1 MAAGKYENT
10 PEYLENITFN
20 VLTNKRKYI
29 KIGLRTLM
37 QHYKGEIALHPK
49 QIQFII
55 KNILESALYF
65 EEKSMEAYNDLPE
78 DIKQKINKHYEEH
91 LEFSVKTNE
100 IQTRKTP
107 PDIIES
113 FNRRQEENNKRV
125 HDTAKQYLEKE
136 D

>member
-1 MAAGKYENT
+1 MAAGKYDNT
-10 PEYLENITFN
+10 PEYLENITLN

-65 EEKSMEAYNDLPE
+65 EEKSMDAYNDLPE
-78 DIKQKINKHYEEH
+78 DIKQKINKYYEEH

-100 IQTRKTP
+100 VQTRKTP
-107 PDIIES
+107 PEIIDA
-113 FNRRQEENNKRV
+113 FNDKQEENNVRA
-125 HDTAKQYLEKE
+125 HQEAKEYIQNN
-136 D
+136 

>member
-1 MAAGKYENT
+1 MAAGKYDNT
-10 PEYLENITFN
+10 PEYLENITLN

-65 EEKSMEAYNDLPE
+65 EEKSMDAYNDLPE
-78 DIKQKINKHYEEH
+78 DIKQKINKYYEEH

-100 IQTRKTP
+100 VQTRKTP
-107 PDIIES
+107 PDIIDA
-113 FNRRQEENNKRV
+113 FNNRQEENYKRA
-125 HDTAKQYLEKE
+125 HDDAKEYIQNN
-136 D
+136 

>member
-1 MAAGKYENT
+1 MAAGKYDNT
-10 PEYLENITFN
+10 PTYLENVTLN

-65 EEKSMEAYNDLPE
+65 EEKSMEVYENLPE
-78 DIKQKINKHYEEH
+78 DLKQKINKYYENY
-91 LEFSVKTNE
+91 LKFSSKTNE
-100 IQTRKTP
+100 GQTRKTP

-113 FNRRQEENNKRV
+113 FNRRQEENNNRV
-125 HDTAKQYLEKE
+125 HQEAKEYIENN
-136 D
+136 

>member
-1 MAAGKYENT
+1 MAAGKYDNT

-78 DIKQKINKHYEEH
+78 DIKQKINKYYENY
-91 LEFSVKTNE
+91 LKFSSKTNE
-100 IQTRKTP
+100 GQTRKTP
-107 PDIIES
+107 PEIIDA
-113 FNRRQEENNKRV
+113 FNNRQDENYERVHETAKEYIENN
-125 HDTAKQYLEKE
+125 
-136 D
+136 

>member
-1 MAAGKYENT
+1 MAAGNHENT
-10 PEYLENITFN
+10 AEYLENVTLN

-65 EEKSMEAYNDLPE
+65 EEKSMDAYNDLPE
-78 DIKQKINKHYEEH
+78 DIKQKINKYYEGH
-91 LEFSVKTNE
+91 LAFSPKTIE
-100 IQTRKTP
+100 GQTRKTP

-113 FNRRQEENNKRV
+113 FNRRQEENNIRV
-125 HDTAKQYLEKE
+125 HQEAKEYIENN
-136 D
+136 

>member
-1 MAAGKYENT
+1 MAAGKYDNT

-65 EEKSMEAYNDLPE
+65 EEKSMDAYNDLPE

-100 IQTRKTP
+100 VQTRKTP

-113 FNRRQEENNKRV
+113 FNRRQEENNIRV
-125 HDTAKQYLEKE
+125 HQEAKEYIENN
-136 D
+136 

>member
-1 MAAGKYENT
+1 MAAGKYDNT
-10 PEYLENITFN
+10 PAYLENITFN

-78 DIKQKINKHYEEH
+78 DIKQKINKYYENY
-91 LEFSVKTNE
+91 LKFSSKTNE
-100 IQTRKTP
+100 GQTRKTP
-107 PDIIES
+107 PEIIES
-113 FNRRQEENNKRV
+113 FNRKQEENNIRV
-125 HDTAKQYLEKE
+125 HQEAKEYIENN
-136 D
+136 